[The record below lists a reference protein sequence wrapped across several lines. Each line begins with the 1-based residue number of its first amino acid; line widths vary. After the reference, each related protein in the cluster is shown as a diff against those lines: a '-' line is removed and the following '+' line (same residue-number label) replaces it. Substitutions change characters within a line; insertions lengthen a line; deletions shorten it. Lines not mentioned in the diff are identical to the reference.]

1 MKNIIST
8 LTAIVVLASCQSQQD
23 KVVSYAKDQMKD
35 PKSFELVKVAI
46 RDTARLSDVMTEAH
60 NMCDRDAAS
69 YYKEAG
75 DHYNTASLFYTE
87 SLRREYKQKGDEA
100 FKQGDFWLARRDS
113 LKTEITKIQNTKKD
127 TIVCVNYALT
137 CYANNSL
144 GERRMNQFIVHVYPN
159 GLMDME
165 EYETEKE
172 KDIKHE
178 IETIQRKLSSL

>member
-8 LTAIVVLASCQSQQD
+8 LTAIIVLASCQSQQD

-69 YYKEAG
+69 LYKEAG
-75 DHYNTASLFYTE
+75 EHYDAASLFYTPHY
-87 SLRREYKQKGDEA
+87 RNEYMEKGNEA
-100 FKQGDFWLARRDS
+100 FKKGDFWLARRDS
-113 LKTEITKIQNTKKD
+113 LKTQITKIQNTPKD

-165 EYETEKE
+165 EFETEE
-172 KDIKHE
+172 QKDIKHE
-178 IETIQRKLSSL
+178 LKTIQRKLSSL